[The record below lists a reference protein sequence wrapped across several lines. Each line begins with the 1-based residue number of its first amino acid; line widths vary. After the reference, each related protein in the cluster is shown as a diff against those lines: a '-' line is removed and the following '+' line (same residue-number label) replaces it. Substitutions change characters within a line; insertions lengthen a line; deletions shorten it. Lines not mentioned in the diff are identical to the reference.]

1 MYVNKIENTIGYT
14 FSNGDLLQQAFVRRS
29 YSEEKGGQNNEVLEF
44 IGDKALDLAVIRIM
58 MERFG
63 RITADKQW
71 QEFKLTN
78 PKYFKT
84 KYSEGKFTD
93 IKKDLVQ
100 KKALAKCMDR
110 LGFNSEL
117 IMGKGDRSQN
127 IQDQDS
133 VKEDLFEAIIGAV
146 AIDCDYN
153 MDTITDVV
161 KTMIDFDAYF
171 SGEDESDDENYVG
184 LLQTWCQK
192 SGYELPEYKYDER
205 YDGYSCVVRV
215 ELDDCNYEGYGEGK
229 SKAKAR
235 MAAAEDLYCELQDKG
250 YITNEIE
257 EAIGEASYDESLRQ
271 INELVQKGLINKPT
285 YEYNQE
291 YDENGNQVWS
301 CVISIDGVDESFVNH
316 DSKKKEA
323 QKASAYE
330 MLLYLMGQYP
340 DDEDANDYDD
350 DYDDDDDDYYDNYFD
365 D

>member
-1 MYVNKIENTIGYT
+1 MNVKKIENTIGYE
-14 FSNGDLLQQAFVRRS
+14 FSNSDLLQQAFVRRS

-58 MERFG
+58 MDRFG

-71 QEFKLTN
+71 QEFKLSN

-100 KKALAKCMDR
+100 KKALAQCMDR
-110 LGFNSEL
+110 LGFNTEL
-117 IMGKGDRSQN
+117 IMGKGDISQK

-146 AIDCDYN
+146 AVDCDYD

-171 SGEDESDDENYVG
+171 NGEDIDDNENYVG

-192 SGYELPEYKYDER
+192 NRYELPEYIYDEKYD
-205 YDGYSCVVRV
+205 GFGCTARV
-215 ELDDCNYEGYGEGK
+215 ELDDCAYEEYGEGN

-235 MAAAEDLYCELQDKG
+235 MAAAQDLYYELLDSG
-250 YITNEIE
+250 YGNNEIE
-257 EAIGEASYDESLRQ
+257 AAIGEASYDESLRQ
-271 INELVQKGLINKPT
+271 INELVQKGLINKPR
-285 YEYNQE
+285 YEYDQE
-291 YDENGNQVWS
+291 YDEKGNQIWS
-301 CVISIDGVDESFVNH
+301 CAIYIDGVEDSFINY

-330 MLLYLMGQYP
+330 MILHLMGQDVDHQ
-340 DDEDANDYDD
+340 DDGNDDY
-350 DYDDDDDDYYDNYFD
+350 DYDDDDDD
-365 D
+365 

>member
-1 MYVNKIENTIGYT
+1 MNVSKIENTIGYT

-63 RITADKQW
+63 RITVDKQW

-78 PKYFKT
+78 PSYFKT

-100 KKALAKCMDR
+100 KKALAQCMDR
-110 LGFNSEL
+110 LGFNTEL
-117 IMGKGDRSQN
+117 IMGKGDISQN

-133 VKEDLFEAIIGAV
+133 VKEDLFEAIVGAV
-146 AIDCDYN
+146 TVDCNYD

-171 SGEDESDDENYVG
+171 NGEDDEDENYVG

-205 YDGYSCVVRV
+205 YDGYSCIVRV

-235 MAAAEDLYCELQDKG
+235 MVAAEDMYCKLQDEG
-250 YITNEIE
+250 YITNEFE
-257 EAIGEASYDESLRQ
+257 EAVGEPSYEESLRQ
-271 INELVQKGLINKPT
+271 INELVQKGLINKPN

-291 YDENGNQVWS
+291 YDDNGNQVWS
-301 CVISIDGVDESFVNH
+301 CEISIDGVDESFINN

-330 MLLYLMGQYP
+330 MLLYLMDY
-340 DDEDANDYDD
+340 DVESDEDDNYDY
-350 DYDDDDDDYYDNYFD
+350 DDDDDYYDTYFD